1 MTEPVTGEGRT
12 KGTKRIIGV
21 AGEEPYRPHKRTEV
35 ERRSPYPFRSGVKCP
50 EEGDD
55 EVESEVRGEAEAG
68 MAQGGEALGAA
79 ALLEYLR
86 EKDAQDRQERMQ
98 AFELQKK
105 ALEQE
110 RERHRLAEE
119 RFLDRREEEEQKRRE
134 EEETR
139 RQLDDV
145 RRRDDRRE
153 ETRVREK
160 RELLNERFRHVQGWE

>member
-1 MTEPVTGEGRT
+1 M
-12 KGTKRIIGV
+12 
-21 AGEEPYRPHKRTEV
+21 
-35 ERRSPYPFRSGVKCP
+35 KCP

-86 EKDAQDRQERMQ
+86 EKDAQDRQEMMQ

-110 RERHRLAEE
+110 RE
-119 RFLDRREEEEQKRRE
+119 
-134 EEETR
+134 
-139 RQLDDV
+139 
-145 RRRDDRRE
+145 
-153 ETRVREK
+153 
-160 RELLNERFRHVQGWE
+160 

>member
-79 ALLEYLR
+79 ALLEYYGR
-86 EKDAQDRQERMQ
+86 RMP
-98 AFELQKK
+98 
-105 ALEQE
+105 
-110 RERHRLAEE
+110 RIGRRGCRLSSY
-119 RFLDRREEEEQKRRE
+119 
-134 EEETR
+134 
-139 RQLDDV
+139 
-145 RRRDDRRE
+145 RRRLWS
-153 ETRVREK
+153 K
-160 RELLNERFRHVQGWE
+160 NENDTGWRKKDS